1 MDPGTDVKFK
11 LINNHVKMT
20 IMNQLK
26 LYKCRY
32 FIAIQK
38 DNSILPGLFSFKMLL
53 IMKLII
59 LLLGITGLQ
68 VTAKPSDAQKVS
80 LSADNISLKEVFQK
94 IRKQT
99 GYQFFYK
106 DELLKKAKPLAIHV
120 ENVSITEALDE
131 CFKNQ
136 PLAYEIVGKI
146 IVVKKKALKSNPVQP
161 PDVALPPVKG
171 KVTDAVTGKPLAGVT
186 IQVKGGTTG
195 TVTDAEG
202 NFSLEVPE
210 AAVLIIS
217 YLGYE
222 EKQIPVNGRASLT
235 VSLVPTT
242 TGLNQLV
249 VIGYGKV
256 AKKDLTGAIGSL
268 GIEDFNKG
276 LQTSVDQMIKGRVP
290 GVHITQSTSAP
301 GGGVSVRIR
310 GVNSLTA
317 SNDPLYVIDG
327 FPIDNSAVTPGG
339 ASMQRNPLNTLNPQ
353 DIASI
358 EVLKDASATA
368 IYGARGA
375 NGVILIT
382 TKKGETGRLS
392 VQYNFS
398 AGMQKVTKTLDLLS
412 TSEYISFL
420 NGLRQAE
427 GQAPEFS
434 EQEISEIGKGTNWQ
448 NAIFREAPVQNHQL
462 SFSGGSESTKYY
474 ISLNYLDQQGIVI
487 GSGIKRY
494 SSHISLSHSINK
506 FNFGINLNTSFLK
519 DDFVRSDPFDI
530 NAGAGV
536 VAAAIQMDPTIP
548 VKDQDG
554 AYTKPESVDLENPV
568 ALANGQYDN
577 AKTNRTFGDIFAE
590 YEILESL
597 KAKLMFGSDQRTS
610 RRDFYNSRKTKRG
623 EGTNGLARIG
633 DQERSDYLL
642 AFTLSYDKFI
652 HRDHHIN
659 AVLGYTYQE
668 FNSRGLNAGAFNF
681 NTDDFL
687 TNNLSAG
694 DKESYDLGSG
704 RSKHQLLSYLGRVNY
719 TFKDKYLATVSF
731 RIDGSSRFGKDE
743 KFGYFPSL
751 ALGWRLDRESFIA
764 DLDVF
769 SSLKLRASYGVTGNQ
784 AIGNYNSLA
793 LLGPTQTAIF
803 GTAEYSGLA
812 PVQLANPDL
821 KWETTKQY
829 NLGLDYGF
837 VGGRINGSINYYIKN
852 TSNLLLRLPIPSTTG
867 FTTSLQNVGGTS
879 NRGFEFIV
887 NSENFTGKFSWNT
900 TFNLAANRNEVT
912 DLAGLPFILQG
923 GARFVD
929 QISILREGD
938 PINAYYGYRVKGIFH
953 SEEEVKNSAQPF
965 ANPGDIWFED
975 TEKDGKITAD
985 DRTILGSP
993 YPDFTF
999 GLSNHFSYAGF
1010 DLDIFLYAEY
1020 GKELFNFNRLDTEY
1034 PFSFRRNRMSYV
1046 LDRWTP
1052 DNASS
1057 NVPSYL
1063 PADVSY
1069 GSKVNSRVIEDA
1081 SYLRLENI
1089 KLSYRFPALQSKVI
1103 RSLSL
1108 YLSAQNLFTIT
1119 SYSGFNPDVNAFGD
1133 ANIVVDYNAY
1143 PLAKIYT
1150 VGFNIGL

>member
-1 MDPGTDVKFK
+1 
-11 LINNHVKMT
+11 
-20 IMNQLK
+20 MNKLK
-26 LYKCRY
+26 LYKCRQL
-32 FIAIQK
+32 IAIQK
-38 DNSILPGLFSFKMLL
+38 NNSILPGLFSFKTLL

-59 LLLGITGLQ
+59 ILLVITGLQ
-68 VTAKPSDAQKVS
+68 VTAKPSEAQKVS
-80 LSADNISLKEVFQK
+80 LSANNISLKEVFQK

-106 DELLKKAKPLAIHV
+106 DEYLKKAKLLDIHV
-120 ENVSITEALDE
+120 DNVSIEEALDD
-131 CFKNQ
+131 CFKDQ
-136 PLAYEIVGKI
+136 PLSYEIVGKI
-146 IVVKKKALKSNPVQP
+146 IVVKTKQQTKDNDPASQSVAPPVQ
-161 PDVALPPVKG
+161 G
-171 KVTDAVTGKPLAGVT
+171 KVTDSVTGKPLAGVT
-186 IQVKGGTTG
+186 IQVKGGSTG
-195 TVTDAEG
+195 TVTDADG
-202 NFSLEVPE
+202 NFSLEAPDG
-210 AAVLIIS
+210 AVLVVS

-222 EKQIPVNGRASLT
+222 EKQIRVSGSATLSISLA
-235 VSLVPTT
+235 PTT

-249 VIGYGKV
+249 VIGYGKI
-256 AKKDLTGAIGSL
+256 AKKDLTGAISSL

-327 FPIDNSAVTPGG
+327 FPIDNSAITPGG
-339 ASMQRNPLNTLNPQ
+339 SSMQRNPLNTLNPQ

-358 EVLKDASATA
+358 EILKDASATA

-392 VQYNFS
+392 VNYNVY
-398 AGMQKVTKTLDLLS
+398 AGVQQVAKTLDLLN

-448 NAIFREAPVQNHQL
+448 KEIFRNAAVQNHQL
-462 SFSGGSESTKYY
+462 SFSGGTENTKYY
-474 ISLNYLDQQGIVI
+474 VSLNYLDQQGIVI

-494 SSHISLSHSINK
+494 SSHISLSHTINK
-506 FNFGINLNTSFLK
+506 FNFGINLNTSLVK

-536 VAAAIQMDPTIP
+536 VAAAVQMDPTIP
-548 VKDQDG
+548 VKDDEG
-554 AYTKPESVDLENPV
+554 KFTKPESVDLENPV
-568 ALANGQYDN
+568 ALAYGQYDN

-590 YEILESL
+590 YEILKSL
-597 KAKLMFGSDQRTS
+597 KAKLTFGSDRRTS
-610 RRDFYNSRKTKRG
+610 RRDFYDSRETKRG
-623 EGTNGLARIG
+623 EGTNGLARVR
-633 DQERSDYLL
+633 DQEGDDYLV
-642 AFTLSYDKFI
+642 AFTLSYDDYI
-652 HRDHHIN
+652 QTDHHIN
-659 AVLGYTYQE
+659 AVLGYTYQT
-668 FNSRGLNAGAFNF
+668 FNSRGLNTSAYNF

-694 DKESYDLGSG
+694 DKESYDIGSW
-704 RSKHQLLSYLGRVNY
+704 RNKHQLLSYLGRVNY
-719 TFKDKYLATVSF
+719 TFKDKYLATASF

-751 ALGWRLDRESFIA
+751 ALGWRLDREPFIA
-764 DLDVF
+764 DLGLF

-793 LLGPTQTAIF
+793 LLGPTQTAIY
-803 GTAEYSGLA
+803 GDAEYSGLA

-829 NLGLDYGF
+829 NVGLDYGF
-837 VGGRINGSINYYIKN
+837 VNGRITGSINYYIKN

-867 FTTSLQNVGGTS
+867 FTTSLQNVGGTR
-879 NRGFEFIV
+879 NRGFEFLIS
-887 NSENFTGKFSWNT
+887 SENFTGKFSWST
-900 TFNLAANRNEVT
+900 TFNLATNRNEVT

-923 GARFVD
+923 GVRFVD

-938 PINAYYGYRVKGIFH
+938 PINAYYGYKVKGIFH
-953 SEEEVKNSAQPF
+953 SEEEVKSSAQPF
-965 ANPGDIWFED
+965 AKPGDIWFED
-975 TEKDGKITAD
+975 TEKDGKITSD

-999 GLSNHFSYAGF
+999 GLSNHFAYAGF
-1010 DLDIFLYAEY
+1010 DLDVFLYAEI

-1063 PADVSY
+1063 PAQVSY

-1081 SYLRLENI
+1081 SYLRVENI
-1089 KLSYRFPALQSKVI
+1089 KLSYNFPGLKSKVV
-1103 RSLSL
+1103 RSLSF
-1108 YLSAQNLFTIT
+1108 YLSVQNLFTIT
-1119 SYSGFNPDVNAFGD
+1119 DYSGFNPDVNAFGD

-1150 VGFNIGL
+1150 IGFNIGL